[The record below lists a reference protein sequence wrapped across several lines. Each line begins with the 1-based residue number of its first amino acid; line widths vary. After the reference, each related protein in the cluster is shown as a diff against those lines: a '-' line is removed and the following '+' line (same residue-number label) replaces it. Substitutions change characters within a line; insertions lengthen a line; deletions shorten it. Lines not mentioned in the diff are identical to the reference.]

1 MDIENALKEMIAD
14 DSAAIISV
22 DFAKAVLKQ
31 IREYEG
37 QLNTAE
43 NELIELRAKLAAMV
57 GQEVTAD
64 KPARITEQDAREIF
78 NSIWEDQEHNFDYW
92 IENCGGRALLNKL
105 NAERQVPAVSVPDVA
120 DEKMVEVGVE
130 TLRRG
135 LRLFPDNLHQVISN
149 VWEDMYES
157 APSHS
162 QQRCNIGNAESH
174 DKELQVTIEHNGKIF
189 GVDESISEFVQLL
202 NSVGL
207 ETVASCSGHGHRPA
221 NIALKDG
228 REIIIARNYEEGR
241 EIDRIFP
248 VDING
253 DRCPS
258 NEREQQIPE
267 CFKKLTRHAVGM
279 CFGTDWNNGT
289 AATIHRENLINSA
302 WECDKYLSEN
312 SHDSEQG
319 GDS

>member
-43 NELIELRAKLAAMV
+43 NELIELRAKLAVQDSLISDIEFVCNAIQNETAMQV
-57 GQEVTAD
+57 CCGR
-64 KPARITEQDAREIF
+64 PA
-78 NSIWEDQEHNFDYW
+78 W
-92 IENCGGRALLNKL
+92 IECCG
-105 NAERQVPAVSVPDVA
+105 SPDVDWPSWA
-120 DEKMVEVGVE
+120 TEAMTKLSSVRDSLIEA
-130 TLRRG
+130 TL
-135 LRLFPDNLHQVISN
+135 
-149 VWEDMYES
+149 
-157 APSHS
+157 SHS

-258 NEREQQIPE
+258 HKREQQIPE

-312 SHDSEQG
+312 SYESEQG
-319 GDS
+319 GKV

>member
-1 MDIENALKEMIAD
+1 
-14 DSAAIISV
+14 
-22 DFAKAVLKQ
+22 
-31 IREYEG
+31 
-37 QLNTAE
+37 
-43 NELIELRAKLAAMV
+43 
-57 GQEVTAD
+57 
-64 KPARITEQDAREIF
+64 
-78 NSIWEDQEHNFDYW
+78 
-92 IENCGGRALLNKL
+92 LLNKL
-105 NAERQVPAVSVPDVA
+105 NADREQVPAVVKAIELLKVS
-120 DEKMVEVGVE
+120 E
-130 TLRRG
+130 
-135 LRLFPDNLHQVISN
+135 RLFSSLDHDLDRKLQAKECRRVIADL
-149 VWEDMYES
+149 EIIAD
-157 APSHS
+157 PSHS
-162 QQRCNIGNAESH
+162 QRRCNIGNAESH
-174 DKELQVTIEHNGKIF
+174 DKELQVTIEHNGKVF

-258 NEREQQIPE
+258 HKREQQIPE

-312 SHDSEQG
+312 SYESEQG
-319 GDS
+319 GKV